1 MSEVKPTPIIKPTIG
16 RRVWFRC
23 NDSFAK
29 EKGIYRIDDVQAMDA
44 GIVYVHGDSMVNL
57 IVTDHIGNTHAINS
71 VALVD
76 ASDGNS
82 YAMWCEWMPY
92 QKEQAKSKCAVI
104 EPATEQQI
112 EQEIQSKNLNA
123 PRLKPA
129 DIDAVIVSEHYF
141 TAAQGEAKAL
151 EDGAFVNGSLNG
163 AALRPIPELL
173 SQITF
178 CVLILKNGYKIS
190 GVNHSGVS
198 PENHDPELGRKL
210 AYENARNKV
219 WELEGYL
226 LKEKL
231 NHQIK
236 IQEHFASQGVDAEK
250 LQDSPIVSELPELE
264 IKYSDAVK
272 STDPTND
279 NQACASGSASS
290 NDYQLNAKRDN
301 AFLVAQ
307 LLSNNKISAE
317 LRKKAETKM
326 TALLDEL
333 I

>member
-1 MSEVKPTPIIKPTIG
+1 MLNTEKQITLQLDPTTDTTGNAEQVARMIG
-16 RRVWFRC
+16 VSAWHI
-23 NDSFAK
+23 S
-29 EKGIYRIDDVQAMDA
+29 
-44 GIVYVHGDSMVNL
+44 GDYL
-57 IVTDHIGNTHAINS
+57 IVENPLLDYRVTNNETYSHKTDRIPNGAVVI
-71 VALVD
+71 LVQ
-76 ASDGNS
+76 
-82 YAMWCEWMPY
+82 E
-92 QKEQAKSKCAVI
+92 
-104 EPATEQQI
+104 EPKTVEQQI

-123 PRLKPA
+123 PRLTPDYIDSKIA
-129 DIDAVIVSEHYF
+129 LEMYFTGSGIIDAQTHGHHLGLVRFQHHD
-141 TAAQGEAKAL
+141 GEDLHKPMETL
-151 EDGAFVNGSLNG
+151 
-163 AALRPIPELL
+163 
-173 SQITF
+173 TF
-178 CVLILKNGYKIS
+178 CVLVLENGFTVTGES
-190 GVNHSGVS
+190 ACAS
-198 PENHDPELGRKL
+198 PENFDAEIGRKI
-210 AYENARNKV
+210 AYENAREKI
-219 WELEGYL
+219 WLLEGYL

-290 NDYQLNAKRDN
+290 NGYQLNAKRDN

>member
-1 MSEVKPTPIIKPTIG
+1 MTAQITLQLDPTTDTTGNAEQVARMIG
-16 RRVWFRC
+16 VSAWHI
-23 NDSFAK
+23 S
-29 EKGIYRIDDVQAMDA
+29 
-44 GIVYVHGDSMVNL
+44 GDYL
-57 IVTDHIGNTHAINS
+57 IVENPLLDYRVTNNETYSHKTDRIPNGAVVI
-71 VALVD
+71 LVQ
-76 ASDGNS
+76 
-82 YAMWCEWMPY
+82 E
-92 QKEQAKSKCAVI
+92 E
-104 EPATEQQI
+104 EPKTVEQQI

-123 PRLKPA
+123 PRLTPQH
-129 DIDAVIVSEHYF
+129 IDSVVVSEHYF
-141 TAAQGEAKAL
+141 TAA
-151 EDGAFVNGSLNG
+151 DGASNADNNYDPLVG
-163 AALRPIPELL
+163 APSQLYLL
-173 SQITF
+173 TF
-178 CVLILKNGYKIS
+178 CVLVLKNGFTVTGESACVSHENFDAEIGKKI
-190 GVNHSGVS
+190 
-198 PENHDPELGRKL
+198 

-219 WELEGYL
+219 WMLEGYL

-236 IQEHFASQGVDAEK
+236 IQEHFASQGVDAGK

-326 TALLDEL
+326 TELLDEL